1 MATLYDDTYSSS
13 EEDDE
18 LDISN
23 ADNQADMKSFDLGDA
38 TKTQKKEVQDKINRL
53 IKTKQSRPTVVKK
66 ATTPQSTVPK
76 ITLPKVQTQPVQQT
90 QQTQQVQRT
99 QPTTQNSDIEQQLR
113 NIPNDTIN
121 QLMNSRGTPNIYNFN
136 CIPGLEGGM

>member
-38 TKTQKKEVQDKINRL
+38 TKAQKKQVQDKINRL

-76 ITLPKVQTQPVQQT
+76 ITLPKVQNTQPT
-90 QQTQQVQRT
+90 QPT
-99 QPTTQNSDIEQQLR
+99 QPTTQNSDIEQHLR
-113 NIPNDTIN
+113 NIPNDSMN